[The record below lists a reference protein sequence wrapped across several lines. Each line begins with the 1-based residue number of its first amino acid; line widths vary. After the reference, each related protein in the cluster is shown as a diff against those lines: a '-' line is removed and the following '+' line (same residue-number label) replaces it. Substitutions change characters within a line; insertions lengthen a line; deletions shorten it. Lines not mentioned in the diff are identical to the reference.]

1 MTIAIL
7 ILAHILYL
15 DDLIEIFKSNG
26 KGNFLFSSTLLV
38 LLTWDVS
45 MPWGI
50 TVLSI
55 SGILLI
61 IGIIKILLN

>member
-15 DDLIEIFKSNG
+15 DDLIETFKSNG
-26 KGNFLFSSTLLV
+26 KGNFLFSSALLV
-38 LLTWDVS
+38 LLTWNVS

-50 TVLSI
+50 TMLSI
-55 SGILLI
+55 SGILFI
-61 IGIIKILLN
+61 IGIIKHILD